1 MEMRLILARVFNNYK
16 CSQAAFVDKCGQESK
31 NFTCACTCGGMN
43 QETQGFAGSPATRVS
58 TCSAAVGGTVVYLYL
73 VVPFYLHEIL
83 SDVIP
88 IHPANVPMDLFLEID
103 GHKRSKLSL
112 AVGWIRHFT
121 SISPTKTLISV
132 GRKNTASHMKH
143 VIQPKNECDRSSQ
156 LFTTACKPA
165 LNSRTS
171 RLCHVRYVHK
181 EADRSRLF
189 GMEITDPE
197 TFYQLGLSFAQTLVL
212 P

>member
-112 AVGWIRHFT
+112 A
-121 SISPTKTLISV
+121 
-132 GRKNTASHMKH
+132 
-143 VIQPKNECDRSSQ
+143 
-156 LFTTACKPA
+156 
-165 LNSRTS
+165 S
-171 RLCHVRYVHK
+171 RLDSSLHIHLAHENTYFSWQK
-181 EADRSRLF
+181 KYRLSH
-189 GMEITDPE
+189 E
-197 TFYQLGLSFAQTLVL
+197 TRHTTQERM
-212 P
+212 

>member
-88 IHPANVPMDLFLEID
+88 IHPANVPMDLFLEM
-103 GHKRSKLSL
+103 GTNGRSCPWQSAGFVTSHPSRPRKHLFQL
-112 AVGWIRHFT
+112 AEKIPPLT
-121 SISPTKTLISV
+121 
-132 GRKNTASHMKH
+132 
-143 VIQPKNECDRSSQ
+143 
-156 LFTTACKPA
+156 
-165 LNSRTS
+165 
-171 RLCHVRYVHK
+171 
-181 EADRSRLF
+181 
-189 GMEITDPE
+189 
-197 TFYQLGLSFAQTLVL
+197 
-212 P
+212 